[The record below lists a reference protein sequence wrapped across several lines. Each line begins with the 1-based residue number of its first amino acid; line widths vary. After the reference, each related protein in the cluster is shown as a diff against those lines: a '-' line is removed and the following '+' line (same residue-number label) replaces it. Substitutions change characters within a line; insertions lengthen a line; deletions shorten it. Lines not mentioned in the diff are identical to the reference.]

1 MKDKKLF
8 RNSIVYVVIIVVVA
22 IILVNLVPKLSSP
35 EPYTLAGVI
44 DLAKTGQIQKIIV
57 KGDDLKVVNLNG
69 REYSAKKESGTS
81 IYELLQNAGVKIGPN
96 GVDVEV
102 KGSSGLGTFFGIFL
116 NFLPLIFFG
125 GLLFFMMRQAQGGH
139 NNALGFGKSKAKAFS
154 ILFRC
159 GWS

>member
-8 RNSIVYVVIIVVVA
+8 RNSIVYVVIIVVVG
-22 IILVNLVPKLSSP
+22 IILVNLVPKLTSP

-57 KGDDLKVVNLNG
+57 KGDDLKIINVNG

-81 IYELLQNAGVKIGPN
+81 IYELLQNAGVKTGPN

-102 KGSSGLGTFFGIFL
+102 KGTSGLGTFFGIFL
-116 NFLPLIFFG
+116 NFLPLIF
-125 GLLFFMMRQAQGGH
+125 LRMSPLRIP
-139 NNALGFGKSKAKAFS
+139 ALWDGRPSLICITKSSWKPIPK
-154 ILFRC
+154 
-159 GWS
+159 